1 MTNELN
7 QTNSNKIGVFGNL
20 KNKIVRV
27 VADREFGLSLDDFAR
42 LMLFSPLGLRSDID
56 WLRDDSGEEIV
67 LITSPRDMV
76 KQICEHTQ
84 VLQFLPIEKKTRQRK
99 IFERKKG
106 GTHPHSDTHTHSDTN
121 IPLSPQRFFC
131 AVELQKRG
139 TSSLFF
145 FLPLLFFFSLPL
157 IWFY

>member
-84 VLQFLPIEKKTRQRK
+84 VLHFLPIEKKNKATQNL
-99 IFERKKG
+99 RKK
-106 GTHPHSDTHTHSDTN
+106 
-121 IPLSPQRFFC
+121 
-131 AVELQKRG
+131 KRRNAP
-139 TSSLFF
+139 TQ
-145 FLPLLFFFSLPL
+145 
-157 IWFY
+157 